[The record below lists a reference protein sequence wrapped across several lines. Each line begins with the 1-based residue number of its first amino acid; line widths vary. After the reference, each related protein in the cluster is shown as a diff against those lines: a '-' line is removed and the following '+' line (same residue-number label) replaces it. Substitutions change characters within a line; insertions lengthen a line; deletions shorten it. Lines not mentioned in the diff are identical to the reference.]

1 MKRRIP
7 ILAALVVLAV
17 AATAAL
23 AVSRASYT
31 TGSQSI
37 ITASADSAANWAHV
51 YAQGTDPDGLTG
63 YARQQ
68 NLATQP
74 LIATGLDAGLAIS
87 WGSYPDL
94 NKTFAF
100 SRVLT
105 IKTPAVFPDPAVTQ
119 VTVTVTLA
127 PDVNGTQPLRNAYLH
142 LTPGS
147 GFTNTVTMRVNQ
159 KAQLDISLRTKK
171 NPWDAGDIF
180 RPHVILTLTYSGR
193 TRRLLRLR
201 LHDPALHHLI
211 GRAATA
217 CGSRS
222 R

>member
-1 MKRRIP
+1 MSPRVVT
-7 ILAALVVLAV
+7 LFAAVLLVAAV
-17 AATAAL
+17 AATGGAARSVNSSN
-23 AVSRASYT
+23 AAYTSSSQTTVTATAASV
-31 TGSQSI
+31 TGWLN
-37 ITASADSAANWAHV
+37 A

-74 LIATGLDAGLAIS
+74 LIANGLDAGLAVN

-147 GFTNTVTMRVNQ
+147 GFTNTVTMGVNQ

-180 RPHVILTLTYSGR
+180 RPHVILTLTYAGGPAAYYVYDF
-193 TRRLLRLR
+193 TTLLY
-201 LHDPALHHLI
+201 I
-211 GRAATA
+211 I
-217 CGSRS
+217 
-222 R
+222 